1 MSRWGQSL
9 RGERPAWVGEMGQ
22 AQQGAV
28 ASHELA
34 DHPVLPC
41 SPAVLLVRGA
51 RPPAAAPSGQV
62 PPRLWAARAPTS
74 ILTALLWEN
83 PRRTPAP
90 CPHSGQ
96 LVLGSCGHCQ
106 GLGGRWGEAW
116 RLWEKEQHA
125 HRSPLSPEWIT
136 IPPHSLPWREVTED
150 PLRLG
155 GRLTPV
161 LGLLLKR

>member
-1 MSRWGQSL
+1 MLACSQRPSASPTL
-9 RGERPAWVGEMGQ
+9 VPAW
-22 AQQGAV
+22 
-28 ASHELA
+28 
-34 DHPVLPC
+34 
-41 SPAVLLVRGA
+41 
-51 RPPAAAPSGQV
+51 PPAAAALSGRV
-62 PPRLWAARAPTS
+62 PPSLWAARAPTS

-96 LVLGSCGHCQ
+96 LVLGSCSHCQ
-106 GLGGRWGEAW
+106 GLGVRWGEAW
-116 RLWEKEQHA
+116 QLREKEQHA